1 MDNGFVVVAD
11 GLRKRYGDV
20 VAVDGISLEVRRGE
34 IFGMVGPN
42 GAGKTTTVECVEGL
56 RRPDEGCVVVLG
68 LDPWR
73 DARALR
79 ERMGVQLQTAS
90 LPQRIKVG
98 EAMSLFASF
107 YRQAADGN
115 ALLQRLGLGDAR
127 KAYVSQLSGGQR
139 QRLFAAL
146 ALINRLEVVFLDE
159 LTTGLDP
166 QGRRDTWD
174 LVREIRAE
182 GATVVLTTHFMD
194 EAERLCDRVAIV
206 DHGRI
211 VALDAPATLVRQQG
225 AQVRVVFELDGH
237 LADGS
242 RLPTPS
248 DVSVGRAGQFNL
260 ASLGVLDGVL
270 RVERA
275 GEQVLVYGQ
284 GDGLARAVAQALEA
298 EGVRY
303 WNLRSEQPNLEDV
316 FLALTGKRHA
326 ASPEAAASVA
336 RPGSV

>member
-1 MDNGFVVVAD
+1 MNGEAVVVAD
-11 GLRKRYGDV
+11 GLAKRYGDLA
-20 VAVDGISLEVRRGE
+20 AVDGISFQVGRGE

-56 RRPDEGCVVVLG
+56 RRPDAGRVTVLG

-73 DARALR
+73 DAQALR

-98 EAMSLFASF
+98 EAVGLFASF

-115 ALLQRLGLGDAR
+115 ALLARLGLGNTR

-139 QRLFAAL
+139 QRLFVAL
-146 ALINRLEVVFLDE
+146 ALINRPEVVFLDE

-166 QGRRDTWD
+166 QGRRATWD

-211 VALDAPATLVRQQG
+211 IALDAPATLVRRLG
-225 AQVRVVFELDGH
+225 AEARVVFDLDGD
-237 LADGS
+237 LNAA
-242 RLPTPS
+242 T
-248 DVSVGRAGQFNL
+248 
-260 ASLGVLDGVL
+260 LGVLDGVR
-270 RVERA
+270 RVERE
-275 GEQVLVYGQ
+275 GERVVVCG
-284 GDGLARAVAQALEA
+284 GSLAAVVNTLEA
-298 EGVRY
+298 DGVRFR
-303 WNLRSEQPNLEDV
+303 NLRTEQPNLEDV
-316 FLALTGKRHA
+316 FLALTGHRD
-326 ASPEAAASVA
+326 A
-336 RPGSV
+336 RESGNPL

>member
-1 MDNGFVVVAD
+1 MDNGFVVVAE
-11 GLRKRYGDV
+11 GLHKRYGDV
-20 VAVDGISLEVRRGE
+20 AAVDGISFQVRRGE

-56 RRPDEGCVVVLG
+56 RRPDEGRATVLG

-79 ERMGVQLQTAS
+79 ERMGVQLQSAG

-98 EAMSLFASF
+98 EAVELFASF
-107 YRQAADGN
+107 YRQAADGD
-115 ALLQRLGLGDAR
+115 ALLERLGLGEAR
-127 KAYVSQLSGGQR
+127 NAYVNKLSGGQR

-146 ALINRLEVVFLDE
+146 ALINRPEVVFLDE

-174 LVREIRAE
+174 LIREIRAQ
-182 GATVVLTTHFMD
+182 GATVVLTTHFME

-211 VALDAPATLVRQQG
+211 IALDGPAELVRQQG

-237 LADGS
+237 LGDELSA
-242 RLPTPS
+242 
-248 DVSVGRAGQFNL
+248 RAGQL
-260 ASLGVLDGVL
+260 DLRSLGVLDGVL

-275 GEQVLVYGQ
+275 GEQVVVFGQ
-284 GDGLARAVAQALEA
+284 GDGLARAVAQALDA

-303 WNLRSEQPNLEDV
+303 WNLRSEQPNLEDA
-316 FLALTGKRHA
+316 FLALTGRRHEVRVESA
-326 ASPEAAASVA
+326 AGAAGCGRA
-336 RPGSV
+336 

>member
-1 MDNGFVVVAD
+1 MHDEPVVVAD
-11 GLRKRYGDV
+11 GLRKRYGDLA
-20 VAVDGISLEVRRGE
+20 AVDGISFQVERGE

-56 RRPDEGCVVVLG
+56 RRPDEGRVVVLG

-98 EAMSLFASF
+98 EALDLFASF

-115 ALLQRLGLGDAR
+115 ALLERLGLGDTR
-127 KAYVSQLSGGQR
+127 SAYVSQLSGGQR
-139 QRLFAAL
+139 QRLFVAL
-146 ALINRLEVVFLDE
+146 ALINQPEVVFLDE

-166 QGRRDTWD
+166 QGRHAIWD
-174 LVREIRAE
+174 LVREMRAE

-211 VALDAPATLVRQQG
+211 IALDAPATLVRRLG
-225 AQVRVVFELDGH
+225 AEARVVFEVDGV
-237 LADGS
+237 LADTSPAPAPS
-242 RLPTPS
+242 RLSPA
-248 DVSVGRAGQFNL
+248 RAGQLNL

-275 GEQVLVYGQ
+275 GERVVVYGQ
-284 GDGLARAVAQALEA
+284 GDGLVSAVVHALETD
-298 EGVRY
+298 GVRY
-303 WNLRSEQPNLEDV
+303 WNLRTEQPNLEDV
-316 FLALTGKRHA
+316 FLALTGH
-326 ASPEAAASVA
+326 SDAAALGTAVTVA
-336 RPGSV
+336 GPVVH